1 MAVAGMGGTAFQAFI
16 IFRAFVDPHAGV
28 NSKSGLI
35 TSAVVFVIGIVWFFA
50 VRLIR
55 KRQGVDLDLRMKEI
69 PIE

>member
-1 MAVAGMGGTAFQAFI
+1 
-16 IFRAFVDPHAGV
+16 
-28 NSKSGLI
+28 
-35 TSAVVFVIGIVWFFA
+35 VVFVIGIVWFLA